1 MTWYNTFL
9 FLKSYPKLQLHMCES
24 YSESL
29 FYLIEIPINPFKLIN
44 YVIRTS
50 N

>member
-29 FYLIEIPINPFKLIN
+29 FYLIEIPIKLIN